1 MDDEK
6 SFSIYDKIYR
16 SILERIYKNDKKK
29 SISNR
34 NKR

>member
-16 SILERIYKNDKKK
+16 SILERIYKKDKK
-29 SISNR
+29 NR
-34 NKR
+34 